1 MRTHIHNWK
10 IYLDTCCLSRLHD
23 IATDLRIQREVAA
36 VEMILDYCSTGQ
48 WLWIGSEILVFE
60 VNNTQ
65 NQSKHL
71 QTQSRLTYVRQSV
84 LVNLAEILR
93 GKYLES
99 LGFKQADAL
108 HLACAESSKVDV
120 FLTTDNG
127 ILRRAK
133 RFSSQL
139 HVSVE
144 NPYEWLQEMIR
155 DEYPEKN
162 RQ

>member
-1 MRTHIHNWK
+1 MSTQIHNLK
-10 IYLDTCCLSRLHD
+10 IYLDTCCLSRLNDNPTH
-23 IATDLRIQREVAA
+23 AQIQQEAAA
-36 VEMILDYCSTGQ
+36 VETILDYCSIGQ
-48 WLWIGSEILVFE
+48 WFWIGSEVLVFE

-65 NQSKHL
+65 DQSKRL
-71 QTQSRLTYVRQSV
+71 QIQSRLTYVRQSV
-84 LVNLAEILR
+84 LVNLGEILR

-99 LGFKQADAL
+99 FGFKQADAL

-127 ILRRAK
+127 ILRRAR

-139 HVSVE
+139 QVSVE
-144 NPYEWLQEMIR
+144 NPYEWLQEIIR